1 MINFILKL
9 TFVPLI
15 AVILLTISSVSFA
28 QSWKNSPYNWKNSP
42 SNWQNSPNNWRNSPN
57 NWKNSPNN
65 YNANNGVY
73 DNRGNRTGYTVQR
86 KDGSGVNIFD
96 NQGNRTGYFNK

>member
-28 QSWKNSPYNWKNSP
+28 QSWK
-42 SNWQNSPNNWRNSPN
+42 NSPN

>member
-42 SNWQNSPNNWRNSPN
+42 SNWQNSPNN
-57 NWKNSPNN
+57 

>member
-1 MINFILKL
+1 MINFIFKL

-28 QSWKNSPYNWKNSP
+28 QSWKNNPNNYQNSITNYQNSP
-42 SNWQNSPNNWRNSPN
+42 SNYRNSPSN
-57 NWKNSPNN
+57 YANSPNN

-73 DNRGNRTGYTVQR
+73 DNQGNRTGYSVQK
-86 KDGSGVNIFD
+86 KDGSGINIYD

>member
-28 QSWKNSPYNWKNSP
+28 QSWKNSPYNWK
-42 SNWQNSPNNWRNSPN
+42 NSPN

>member
-28 QSWKNSPYNWKNSP
+28 QSWKNSPY
-42 SNWQNSPNNWRNSPN
+42 